1 MIFLLSIF
9 YCFII
14 SFVLAISFFFLFF
27 MAKLFVSVFKAFLPN
42 DNQTVL
48 TVALIIVLV
57 FLFVVAL
64 MVF

>member
-9 YCFII
+9 YCFVI
-14 SFVLAISFFFLFF
+14 SFVLAVSFFFLFF
-27 MAKLFVSVFKAFLPN
+27 MAKLFVSVFKSFLPN

-48 TVALIIVLV
+48 TVALIIVLI
-57 FLFVVAL
+57 FLFIVAL

>member
-9 YCFII
+9 YCFVI
-14 SFVLAISFFFLFF
+14 SFVLAVSFFFLFF
-27 MAKLFVSVFKAFLPN
+27 IAKLFVSVFKSFLPN

-57 FLFVVAL
+57 FLFIVAL

>member
-9 YCFII
+9 YCFVI
-14 SFVLAISFFFLFF
+14 SFVLAVSFFFLLF
-27 MAKLFVSVFKAFLPN
+27 MAKLFVSVFKSFLPN

-48 TVALIIVLV
+48 TIAVILVLV

-64 MVF
+64 IIF

>member
-9 YCFII
+9 YCFVI
-14 SFVLAISFFFLFF
+14 SFVLAVSFFFLLFI
-27 MAKLFVSVFKAFLPN
+27 AKLFVSVFKSFLPN

>member
-9 YCFII
+9 YCFVI
-14 SFVLAISFFFLFF
+14 SFVLAVSFFFLFF
-27 MAKLFVSVFKAFLPN
+27 MAKLLVSVFKAFLPN

-57 FLFVVAL
+57 FLFIVAL

>member
-14 SFVLAISFFFLFF
+14 SFVLAVSFFFLLFI
-27 MAKLFVSVFKAFLPN
+27 AKLFVSVFKSFLPN

-48 TVALIIVLV
+48 TVAVILVLI